1 MLAAQ
6 EFQIGA
12 SIGIS
17 AFPEDGKD
25 LQTLL
30 KHADAAMYRAKEQGR
45 NNYQF
50 YSAQM
55 TALLSTKT
63 SGI

>member
-1 MLAAQ
+1 MLAAR
-6 EFQIGA
+6 EFHIGA

-25 LQTLL
+25 TLNLL

-50 YSAQM
+50 HSPP
-55 TALLSTKT
+55 ALPR
-63 SGI
+63 